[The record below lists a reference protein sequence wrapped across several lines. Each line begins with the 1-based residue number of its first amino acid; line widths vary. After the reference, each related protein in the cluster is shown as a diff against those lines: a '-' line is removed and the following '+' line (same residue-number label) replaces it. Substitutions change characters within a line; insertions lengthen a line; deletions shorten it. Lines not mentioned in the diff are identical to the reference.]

1 MLLNYCIYS
10 FLRISLKFVEIKF
23 NFVQIHTMAEISINN
38 SEWDRL
44 KLKIKRKY
52 TNLSDEDLS
61 YQQGQEEELIT
72 RLMARLKRKREY
84 IVFTLKKGMEFLE
97 TNRL

>member
-1 MLLNYCIYS
+1 M
-10 FLRISLKFVEIKF
+10 
-23 NFVQIHTMAEISINN
+23 QICTMAEISISN

-52 TNLSDEDLS
+52 NNLSDDDLS
-61 YQQGQEEELIT
+61 YQQGQEDELII

>member
-1 MLLNYCIYS
+1 
-10 FLRISLKFVEIKF
+10 
-23 NFVQIHTMAEISINN
+23 MAEISISN

-44 KLKIKRKY
+44 KLKVKRKY
-52 TNLSDEDLS
+52 NNLSEEDLA

-72 RLMARLKRKREY
+72 RLMDRLNRKRDY
-84 IVFTLKKGMEFLE
+84 VVFTLKKGMLQPG

>member
-1 MLLNYCIYS
+1 M
-10 FLRISLKFVEIKF
+10 
-23 NFVQIHTMAEISINN
+23 QICTMAEISISN

-52 TNLSDEDLS
+52 NNLSEEDLS

>member
-1 MLLNYCIYS
+1 
-10 FLRISLKFVEIKF
+10 
-23 NFVQIHTMAEISINN
+23 VQICTMAEISISN

-52 TNLSDEDLS
+52 NNLSDEDLS
-61 YQQGQEEELIT
+61 YQQGQEEELIV
-72 RLMARLKRKREY
+72 RLMGRLKRKREY
-84 IVFTLKKGMEFLE
+84 IVFTLKKGLEFLE